1 MDDSIL
7 QMFLED
13 TREHLTDIETDLLD
27 IEEAGAEFDLELVN
41 KVFRTAHSIKGSAA
55 FLSLNNI
62 RDLSHKIENV
72 LDMIRSRQIEP
83 TSKVVNITLR
93 AFDRL
98 EEMIDDINNSDSLD
112 ISEHVAALGD
122 IVTSSL
128 STEEREQT
136 TTFIPIL
143 LPQGKE
149 VFSLSELEYKQAK
162 KGGNFIYL
170 VEYDLIHDVHQKG
183 KTPLDLLK
191 GLESSGRILD
201 CRMDI
206 STVGDLD
213 GELSN
218 RIPFYLL
225 FATILEPDLVKAIF
239 LVSDT
244 FVHVV
249 DDSGRLLSLQEE
261 PEESA
266 ALDAGDPPDN
276 GAELP
281 HTEEL
286 PAPAPAAAQPATASI
301 KKEWTISG
309 AVSISNCSQLK
320 SDLIEMLQTY
330 KEICIDMSGI
340 TSADLA
346 FLQLMVASIRT
357 AREKGIELY
366 CQGGAPEP
374 LQTLAE
380 RAGIV
385 DLHNDKV
392 FKGFFRIN

>member
-62 RDLSHKIENV
+62 RDLSHKIESV

-98 EEMIDDINNSDSLD
+98 EEMIDDINNSDTMD
-112 ISEHVAALGD
+112 ISEHVASLND
-122 IVTSSL
+122 IVTASL

-136 TTFIPIL
+136 TKLIPVL

-149 VFSLSELEYKQAK
+149 VFSISELELKQAK

-170 VEYDLIHDVHQKG
+170 VEYDLIHDVHKKG

-239 LVSDT
+239 LVSDS
-244 FVHVV
+244 FIHSV
-249 DDSGRLLSLQEE
+249 DETGRLFSVQEE
-261 PEESA
+261 TEGMPMEETTPPET
-266 ALDAGDPPDN
+266 GDTLSPPETN
-276 GAELP
+276 E
-281 HTEEL
+281 
-286 PAPAPAAAQPATASI
+286 APAAPAKQSAPAGDR
-301 KKEWTISG
+301 KDWAISG
-309 AVSISNCSQLK
+309 SVSISECQQLK
-320 SDLIEMLQTY
+320 NELIDMLRSH
-330 KEICIDMSGI
+330 KEICIDMSGLI
-340 TSADLA
+340 SADLA
-346 FLQLMVASIRT
+346 FLQLMIASIRT
-357 AREKGIELY
+357 AREKGVELY
-366 CQGGAPEP
+366 CQGGVPDP
-374 LQTLAE
+374 FRTLAE
-380 RAGIV
+380 RTGIE
-385 DLHNDKV
+385 DLYTDKV
-392 FKGFFRIN
+392 FKGFFRN